1 VREGVG
7 VLEISGFAKYT
18 VVGSEASD
26 WLDQILACRIPKPG
40 RMTLAPMLNE
50 NGKLIGDFTLANL
63 DDDEFFIAGSG
74 IAEEYHLRWFEQ
86 HLPESANLEVIPHR
100 ADILGLSIA
109 GAKSRELLAK
119 ITDEDVSR
127 DAFLLWTSM
136 K

>member
-1 VREGVG
+1 
-7 VLEISGFAKYT
+7 
-18 VVGSEASD
+18 
-26 WLDQILACRIPKPG
+26 
-40 RMTLAPMLNE
+40 MLNE

-109 GAKSRELLAK
+109 GPKSRELLTK

-127 DAFLLWTSM
+127 EAFPFMDIHEMNIGMVSCLVGRVSYTGNLGFELWM
-136 K
+136 EADVQQ